1 MELSL
6 SCLVVAPHPLVTVHV
21 HVAKAKSHAL
31 ITDSAPRPAMG
42 RPIVQVVRMKMN
54 ATQAVVITSSR
65 APMIAVFL
73 PLPAVMDS
81 LIVETGAMS

>member
-1 MELSL
+1 M
-6 SCLVVAPHPLVTVHV
+6 
-21 HVAKAKSHAL
+21 AKAKFHAL

-42 RPIVQVVRMKMN
+42 RPIVRVVRMKMN

-65 APMIAVFL
+65 AQMIAVFL

-81 LIVETGAMS
+81 LIVEIGVMS